1 MNSTTHSLDCQT
13 PMSWAEE
20 RRQFARLLRMM
31 SMAAARAVMPR
42 CRNWFTRLLNEPAS
56 MASSNRHLDAMG
68 VGVGIGNRLKHFED
82 KRKYAVAK
90 TGRGGVKS

>member
-1 MNSTTHSLDCQT
+1 
-13 PMSWAEE
+13 
-20 RRQFARLLRMM
+20 
-31 SMAAARAVMPR
+31 
-42 CRNWFTRLLNEPAS
+42 
-56 MASSNRHLDAMG
+56 MG